1 MNAVVT
7 KVSEPTALA
16 PVSDQGGLM
25 AAIARAASDPTVD
38 VAKMQA
44 LYAMHTQMVERDAKM
59 QYVEA
64 LAEFK
69 ANPLSIV
76 KAKAVSFTT
85 NRGTTSY
92 KHATLDMVCRAVAD
106 KLAEVGITHR
116 WHTEQKDGGRIRVTC
131 ILTHRAGHSEQTT
144 LEGSPDDSGGKNA
157 IQAIGSA
164 VTYLQRYTLLAA
176 TGLSTQD
183 MDDHD
188 GRAPVGERA
197 DTVTQEQADE
207 IQAALDSSGRDLGLF
222 KKWAGIERLVDLPA
236 KRYAEALRLART
248 PK

>member
-1 MNAVVT
+1 MNAVVS
-7 KVSEPTALA
+7 KVAETTALA

-25 AAIARAASDPTVD
+25 AAIARAASDSSVD

-69 ANPLSIV
+69 ASPPSIV

-92 KHATLDMVCRAVAD
+92 KHATLDMVCRAIAD
-106 KLAEVGITHR
+106 KLADVGITHR
-116 WHTEQKDGGRIRVTC
+116 WHTEQKEGGRIRVTC
-131 ILTHRAGHSEQTT
+131 VLTHRAGHSEQTT
-144 LEGSPDDSGGKNA
+144 LEGSPDESGGKNA

-183 MDDHD
+183 MDDAD
-188 GRAPVGERA
+188 GRAPTGEA
-197 DTVTQEQADE
+197 VVTITQEQADE
-207 IQAALDSSGRDLGLF
+207 LQTLIEAHGRDLTQF
-222 KKWAGIERLVDLPA
+222 KRWAKVEKLTDITLSKHAACVAAVKAPR
-236 KRYAEALRLART
+236 
-248 PK
+248 

>member
-1 MNAVVT
+1 MNAVIERQQ
-7 KVSEPTALA
+7 STAVALPPA
-16 PVSDQGGLM
+16 ANLM
-25 AAIARAASDPTVD
+25 DAIARAAADPSVD

-44 LYAMHTQMVERDAKM
+44 LYAMHSQMVERDAKQ

-69 ANPLSIV
+69 ANPPSIV

-183 MDDHD
+183 QDDHD
-188 GRAPVGERA
+188 GRAPQQTAE
-197 DTVTQEQADE
+197 TITQDQADHLQTLIE
-207 IQAALDSSGRDLGLF
+207 ANGRDLARF
-222 KKWAGIERLVDLPA
+222 KQWAKVERLIDIPQSKYLACLAAVKGA
-236 KRYAEALRLART
+236 K
-248 PK
+248 

>member
-1 MNAVVT
+1 MNAVV
-7 KVSEPTALA
+7 ERREGTAVA
-16 PVSDQGGLM
+16 VPQPVNLLE
-25 AAIARAASDPTVD
+25 AIARAAADPSVD
-38 VAKMQA
+38 VAKMQQLFA
-44 LYAMHTQMVERDAKM
+44 IHKEMTERDAQR

-69 ANPLSIV
+69 ANPPAIV
-76 KAKAVSFTT
+76 KAKHVSFTT

-92 KHATLDMVCRAVAD
+92 KHATLDMVCRAIAD

-116 WHTEQKDGGRIRVTC
+116 WHTEQRDGGRIRVTC

-183 MDDHD
+183 QDDHD
-188 GRAPVGERA
+188 GRAPGGSSSGG
-197 DTVTQEQADE
+197 DTISEA
-207 IQAALDSSGRDLGLF
+207 QAADLHALIEEHGRDLARF
-222 KKWAGIERLVDLPA
+222 KAWAKVERLSDIPA
-236 KRYAEALRLART
+236 SKYQACVAAVRGRS
-248 PK
+248 